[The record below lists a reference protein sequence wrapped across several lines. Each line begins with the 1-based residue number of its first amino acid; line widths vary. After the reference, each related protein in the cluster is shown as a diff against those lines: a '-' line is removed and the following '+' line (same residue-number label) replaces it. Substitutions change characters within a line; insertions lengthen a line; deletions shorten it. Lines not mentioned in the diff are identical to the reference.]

1 MAMIYAIDDVIP
13 VVHPEAFVHPMAVLI
28 GDVHVGPGC
37 YIAPGVSLRG
47 DIGRI
52 EVHAGANIQDNCT
65 LHCFPQASCIVG
77 VDGHIGH
84 GTVLHG
90 ARIGPRV
97 LVGMNSVIMDDA
109 DIGDAAI
116 IAAMSFVK
124 AGAQIPPRTLWAGI
138 PAKLVRSLS
147 ETEIAWKARGT
158 AEYQRIARR
167 SLASLRAVEP
177 LTEAETDRPAL
188 PVEAH
193 LPLHR
198 LKET

>member
-1 MAMIYAIDDVIP
+1 MARVYAIDNVIP
-13 VVHPEAFVHPMAVLI
+13 VVHPDAFVHPTAVLI

-37 YIAPGVSLRG
+37 YIAPGASLRG

-65 LHCFPQASCIVG
+65 LHCFPRAACVVG
-77 VDGHIGH
+77 VEGHIGH

-97 LVGMNSVIMDDA
+97 LIGMNSVIMDDA
-109 DIGDAAI
+109 EIGDAAI
-116 IAAMSFVK
+116 VGAMSFVK
-124 AGAQIPPRTLWAGI
+124 AGARIPPRSLWAGI
-138 PAKLVRSLS
+138 PAKRVRDLLD
-147 ETEIAWKARGT
+147 TEIAWKARGT
-158 AEYQRIARR
+158 AEYQEIARR
-167 SLASLRAVEP
+167 SLATLRAVEP
-177 LTEAETDRPAL
+177 LVEAEQDRPTL

-198 LKET
+198 FKD